1 MKEKSVLIIIVLV
14 LITFQA
20 HAQGVIGSVF
30 VHDPVLIKQG
40 NVYHVFYTAP
50 RVMHIKSTSRYGTN
64 WGTPNSVFSTLPS
77 WISSIEGFTGQDL
90 WAPDIS
96 FRDNKYW
103 LYYSASSFG
112 SRNSGI
118 GLATTPT
125 LDQASSDYKWTD
137 QGMVIRTYQATSK
150 YNAIDPNVFEDVDS
164 TLWLT
169 FGSFQPEG
177 IQLVQL
183 NKATGKIAASAT
195 PQTIAKRSNQAIEA
209 PFLVKWKNW
218 YYLFASWD
226 ACCKGA
232 SSTYK
237 IVVGRSAKVT
247 GPFVDKSGVDMKSGG
262 GVILDQST
270 NDWKGPGHNG
280 IFVENDTMFC
290 INHAYRA
297 TNGQAT
303 MFIRP
308 LYWNNEWPQ
317 FQYVPPVGTV
327 SQSREK
333 LLSNSLRTRLVLST
347 AGESVSLLT
356 TNGTSFFTLTGAE
369 IRGGAVVNCKR
380 FAR

>member
-1 MKEKSVLIIIVLV
+1 MLLGQIKPALIAIIVV
-14 LITFQA
+14 LITSRVYS
-20 HAQGVIGSVF
+20 QGAIGSVF

-40 NVYHVFYTAP
+40 NDYHVFYTGP

-64 WGTPNSVFSTLPS
+64 WGVPNSIFSTLPS
-77 WISSIEGFTGQDL
+77 WISSIEGFSGEDL

-125 LDQASSDYKWTD
+125 LDQLSSDCKWTD
-137 QGMVIRTYQATSK
+137 QGMVIRTYQSTSK
-150 YNAIDPNVFEDVDS
+150 YNAIDPNAFEDTDG
-164 TLWLT
+164 TLWLV

-183 NKATGKIAASAT
+183 NKSTGKIAASAT
-195 PQTIAKRSNQAIEA
+195 PETIAKRSNQAIEA

-218 YYLFASWD
+218 YYLFVSWD

-237 IVVGRSAKVT
+237 IVVGRSTNVS
-247 GPFVDKSGVDMKSGG
+247 GPFIDKSGVDMKNGG
-262 GVILDQST
+262 GVILDQS
-270 NDWKGPGHNG
+270 NDDWKGPGHNG

-290 INHAYRA
+290 INHAYKA
-297 TNGQAT
+297 TTGVAT

-308 LYWNNEWPQ
+308 FYWNDEWPQ
-317 FQYVPPVGTV
+317 FQYVPPVGMV
-327 SQSREK
+327 RQSKEK
-333 LLSNSLRTRLVLST
+333 SIISSTRTRLVLST
-347 AGESVSLLT
+347 VGKRVSLLT
-356 TNGTSFFTLTGAE
+356 TNGTSFFSITGAE
-369 IRGGAVVNCKR
+369 IK
-380 FAR
+380 

>member
-1 MKEKSVLIIIVLV
+1 MGQVKSTFIAIVALAV
-14 LITFQA
+14 FRVYS
-20 HAQGVIGSVF
+20 QGVIGSIF

-40 NVYHVFYTAP
+40 NMYHVFYTGP
-50 RVMHIKSTSRYGTN
+50 RVMHIKSALRYGTN
-64 WGTPNSVFSTLPS
+64 WGAANSIFSTLPS
-77 WISSIEGFTGQDL
+77 WISSIEGFSGNDL

-125 LDQASSDYKWTD
+125 LDQSSGDYKWTD
-137 QGMVIRTYQATSK
+137 QGMVIRTYQSGSK
-150 YNAIDPNVFEDVDS
+150 YNAIDPNAFEDTDG
-164 TLWLT
+164 TLWLV

-183 NKATGKIAASAT
+183 NTSTGKIAALAT

-209 PFLVKWKNW
+209 PFLVKWEKW
-218 YYLFASWD
+218 YYLFVSWD

-237 IVVGRSAKVT
+237 IVVGRSSKVT
-247 GPFVDKSGVDMKSGG
+247 GPYIDKSGADMKNGG

-270 NDWKGPGHNG
+270 NEWKGPGHNG
-280 IFVENDTMFC
+280 IFIENDTMFC
-290 INHAYRA
+290 INHAYKA
-297 TNGQAT
+297 TTGTAT

-317 FQYVPPVGTV
+317 FQYVPPVTTIG
-327 SQSREK
+327 QSRIK
-333 LLSNSLRTRLVLST
+333 PSCRAVQTRLVLST
-347 AGESVSLLT
+347 TRGRTSLIA
-356 TNGTSFFTLTGAE
+356 TNGSAFFTITGAE
-369 IRGGAVVNCKR
+369 IRNFFCK
-380 FAR
+380 